1 MKKIIIMSL
10 IASANL
16 YAVSEI
22 QLDKT
27 VVSSTAGFEKPIIEE
42 NKNVVLIT
50 AEQIEK
56 KQYTDVESILKDT
69 PNVVIQETEFG
80 PVVNLRGSGERSMS
94 RVKTMVDGISITP
107 LEEAMGTLPINSIPV
122 NSIER
127 IEIIPGG
134 GAVLYGRGTTG
145 GVVNIITKSNAG
157 KDFVNADV
165 KYGSYGTRDTGFAL
179 GQMIDENFYV
189 NFAGQYVNKN
199 GYRDNE
205 ELESKSFNGGFDY
218 KINDRHR
225 VKFQASHYDDN
236 STSSAAVEKSLLE
249 HNRKLA
255 GENISADSER
265 KSFALDYEYKPK
277 DNLTFY
283 ANAFKTKYERN
294 FIQDDTSD
302 YILPPFSEKMPFGVK
317 LKNLNSTM
325 NGNFIEETKGV
336 KLKSKYEY
344 DRGTL
349 IFGYDYI
356 AANLK
361 RNSFVSTDKFAFK
374 DAVLTDK
381 NTGKELS
388 GMEALLQ
395 GMAGNSKGQVAV
407 DTLIDMDKD
416 THAVYF
422 LNDYKLTNKFNLTTG
437 LRYEYSDY
445 SGNRTSI
452 SKMYGSDYKGTM
464 IGGMLFG
471 KENPKNLGINTAEV
485 DEETNN
491 FAGEIGLTYK
501 YSDTGSVYSRY
512 ERGFISPLP
521 TQLTNK
527 INNGK
532 TTEYQNSNLDSETID
547 SIEFGVRDF
556 IGNSY
561 VSATVFASQT
571 NDEIATLDRNADN
584 PATKLWRFVNIGK
597 TRRVG
602 AELYSEQY
610 FDKLTL
616 NQSVSYVN
624 AEITKVGSVNK
635 DAGETYLE
643 KGDKVPMVSDWK
655 ITLGADY
662 KLTEKLSVGANYTY
676 NSGYERREL
685 AENGEVP
692 KTTKISG
699 YGVTDAYVQYSVNEN
714 FILKGGIN
722 NLFNEEY
729 NYYET
734 SSTSIPAPER
744 NYYVA
749 GSIVL

>member
-1 MKKIIIMSL
+1 MKKIIIMSF

-27 VVSSTAGFEKPIIEE
+27 VVSSTASFEKPIIEE

-50 AEQIEK
+50 EEQIKK
-56 KQYTDVESILKDT
+56 KQYSDVESILKDT

-94 RVKTMVDGISITP
+94 RVKTMVDGIAITP

-134 GAVLYGRGTTG
+134 GAVLYGSGTTG
-145 GVVNIITKSNAG
+145 GVVNIITKSNIREN
-157 KDFVNADV
+157 FVNADM
-165 KYGSYGTRDTGFAL
+165 KYGSYGTRDTGFAI
-179 GQMIDENFYV
+179 GQMIDKDFYV

-218 KINDRHR
+218 KINEKHR

-236 STSSAAVEKSLLE
+236 STSSTAVEKSLLE

-265 KSFALDYEYKPK
+265 KSFALDYEYKAK

-294 FIQDDTSD
+294 FIQDDTMSKEQTAEM
-302 YILPPFSEKMPFGVK
+302 IKGNMPSSSAMINSIKIDKDVK
-317 LKNLNSTM
+317 GSMTGK
-325 NGNFIEETKGV
+325 FVEETEGV

-344 DRGTL
+344 NRGTL
-349 IFGYDYI
+349 IFGYDYT

-361 RNSFVSTDKFAFK
+361 RDSLVSTEEF
-374 DAVLTDK
+374 
-381 NTGKELS
+381 TGKV
-388 GMEALLQ
+388 M
-395 GMAGNSKGQVAV
+395 GQNFKATFKT
-407 DTLIDMDKD
+407 DTFVDMDKD
-416 THAVYF
+416 THAVYA
-422 LNDYKLTNKFNLTTG
+422 LNDYKLTDRLNLTTG
-437 LRYEYSDY
+437 LRYEYSKYD
-445 SGNRTSI
+445 GNRLTNTKPNITIIRDNQQQIPMSIEVAPKTS
-452 SKMYGSDYKGTM
+452 
-464 IGGMLFG
+464 
-471 KENPKNLGINTAEV
+471 EV

-532 TTEYQNSNLDSETID
+532 TTEYQSSNLDSETID

-662 KLTEKLSVGANYTY
+662 KLTDKLSIGAGYTY

-685 AENGEVP
+685 AESGKVP

-699 YGVTDAYVQYSVNEN
+699 YGVADAYIQYSVNDN
-714 FILKGGIN
+714 FILKGGVN

-744 NYYVA
+744 NYYIA

>member
-1 MKKIIIMSL
+1 MKKIIIMSF

-50 AEQIEK
+50 EEQIKK
-56 KQYTDVESILKDT
+56 KQYSDVESILKDT

-94 RVKTMVDGISITP
+94 RVKTMVDGIAITP

-134 GAVLYGRGTTG
+134 GAVLYGSGTTG
-145 GVVNIITKSNAG
+145 GVVNIITKSNIREN
-157 KDFVNADV
+157 FVNADM
-165 KYGSYGTRDTGFAL
+165 KYGSYGTRDTGFAI
-179 GQMIDENFYV
+179 GQMIDKDFYV
-189 NFAGQYVNKN
+189 NFAGQYVNKT

-218 KINDRHR
+218 KINEKHR

-236 STSSAAVEKSLLE
+236 STSSTAVEKSLLE

-265 KSFALDYEYKPK
+265 KSFALDYEYKAK

-294 FIQDDTSD
+294 FIQDDTMSKEQTAEM
-302 YILPPFSEKMPFGVK
+302 IKGNMPSSSAMINSIKIDKDVK
-317 LKNLNSTM
+317 GSMTGK
-325 NGNFIEETKGV
+325 FIEETEGV

-344 DRGTL
+344 NRGTL
-349 IFGYDYI
+349 IFGYDYT

-361 RNSFVSTDKFAFK
+361 RDSLVSTEEF
-374 DAVLTDK
+374 
-381 NTGKELS
+381 TGKV
-388 GMEALLQ
+388 M
-395 GMAGNSKGQVAV
+395 GQNFKATFKT
-407 DTLIDMDKD
+407 DTFVDMDKD
-416 THAVYF
+416 THAVYA
-422 LNDYKLTNKFNLTTG
+422 LNDYKLTDRLNLTTG
-437 LRYEYSDY
+437 LRYEYSKYD
-445 SGNRTSI
+445 GNRLTNTKPNITIIRDNQQQIPMSIEVAPKTS
-452 SKMYGSDYKGTM
+452 
-464 IGGMLFG
+464 
-471 KENPKNLGINTAEV
+471 EV

-532 TTEYQNSNLDSETID
+532 TTEYQSSNLDSETID

-662 KLTEKLSVGANYTY
+662 KLTDKLSVGAGYTY

-685 AENGEVP
+685 AESGKVP

-699 YGVTDAYVQYSVNEN
+699 YGVADAYIQYSVNDN
-714 FILKGGIN
+714 FILKGGVN

-744 NYYVA
+744 NYYIA

>member
-1 MKKIIIMSL
+1 MSF

-50 AEQIEK
+50 EEQIKE
-56 KQYTDVESILKDT
+56 KQYSDVESILKDT

-134 GAVLYGRGTTG
+134 GAVLYGSGTTG

-157 KDFVNADV
+157 KNFVNADI

-179 GQMIDENFYV
+179 SQMIDKDFYV

-199 GYRDNE
+199 GYRDND

-218 KINDRHR
+218 KINEKHR

-236 STSSAAVEKSLLE
+236 STSSTAVEKALLK

-294 FIQDDTSD
+294 FIQDDTMSKEQVAD
-302 YILPPFSEKMPFGVK
+302 MIKETGMPLKATIDQDVK
-317 LKNLNSTM
+317 GSMTGK
-325 NGNFIEETKGV
+325 FVEETKGV

-349 IFGYDYI
+349 IFGYDYT

-361 RNSFVSTDKFAFK
+361 RDSLVSTEEFTGSVAMSPIPFK
-374 DAVLTDK
+374 ATFTTD
-381 NTGKELS
+381 TF
-388 GMEALLQ
+388 
-395 GMAGNSKGQVAV
+395 V
-407 DTLIDMDKD
+407 DMDKD
-416 THAVYF
+416 THAVYA
-422 LNDYKLTNKFNLTTG
+422 LNDYKLTDRLNLTTG
-437 LRYEYSDY
+437 LRYEYSKYD
-445 SGNRTSI
+445 GNRLTNTNPDIKISNPIPMAVSKTS
-452 SKMYGSDYKGTM
+452 
-464 IGGMLFG
+464 
-471 KENPKNLGINTAEV
+471 EV

-532 TTEYQNSNLDSETID
+532 TTEYQSSNLDSETID

-616 NQSVSYVN
+616 SQSVSYIN
-624 AEITKVGSVNK
+624 AEIIKVGSVNK

-643 KGDKVPMVSDWK
+643 KGDKVPMVPDWK

-662 KLTEKLSVGANYTY
+662 KLTDKLSVGAGYTY
-676 NSGYERREL
+676 NSGYERKEL
-685 AENGEVP
+685 AENGKVP

-699 YGVTDAYVQYSVNEN
+699 YGVTDIHVQYSVNDN
-714 FILKGGIN
+714 FILKGGVN

-734 SSTSIPAPER
+734 SLTAIPAPER
-744 NYYVA
+744 NYYIA

>member
-134 GAVLYGRGTTG
+134 GAVLYGSGTTG

-199 GYRDNE
+199 GYRDND

-294 FIQDDTSD
+294 FVQDDTSD

-381 NTGKELS
+381 NTGKELPN
-388 GMEALLQ
+388 MKPVLET
-395 GMAGNSKGQVAV
+395 MAENSKGQVAV

-512 ERGFISPLP
+512 EKGFISPLP

-527 INNGK
+527 TKEG
-532 TTEYQNSNLDSETID
+532 YQNSNLDSETID

-655 ITLGADY
+655 VTLGADY

-685 AENGEVP
+685 AGNGEVP

-699 YGVTDAYVQYSVNEN
+699 YGVTDAYIQYSVNEN

>member
-134 GAVLYGRGTTG
+134 GAVLYGSGTTG

-294 FIQDDTSD
+294 FVQDDTMSKEQTAEMIKGNIPSSSPMMEAIKNSIKID
-302 YILPPFSEKMPFGVK
+302 NDVK
-317 LKNLNSTM
+317 GSMTGK
-325 NGNFIEETKGV
+325 FVEETKGV

-344 DRGTL
+344 DKGTL
-349 IFGYDYI
+349 IFGYDYTTS
-356 AANLK
+356 NLK
-361 RNSFVSTDKFAFK
+361 RDSFVSTEKFKGSATAPFMPIPISFTAAFT
-374 DAVLTDK
+374 TD
-381 NTGKELS
+381 TF
-388 GMEALLQ
+388 
-395 GMAGNSKGQVAV
+395 V
-407 DTLIDMDKD
+407 DMNKD
-416 THAVYF
+416 THAVYA
-422 LNDYKLTNKFNLTTG
+422 LNDYKLTDRLNLTTG
-437 LRYEYSDY
+437 LRYEYSKYD
-445 SGNRTSI
+445 GNRLTNTKPEVSIMPKPISVSKTS
-452 SKMYGSDYKGTM
+452 
-464 IGGMLFG
+464 
-471 KENPKNLGINTAEV
+471 EV

-491 FAGEIGLTYK
+491 FAGEIGLIYK

-685 AENGEVP
+685 AGNGEVP

-699 YGVTDAYVQYSVNEN
+699 YGVTDAYIQYSVNEN

-744 NYYVA
+744 NYHVA

>member
-134 GAVLYGRGTTG
+134 GAVLYGSGTTG

-199 GYRDNE
+199 GYRDND

-294 FIQDDTSD
+294 FIQDDTMTANEVAD
-302 YILPPFSEKMPFGVK
+302 MIIGTGMPFKPTIDNDVK
-317 LKNLNSTM
+317 GSMK
-325 NGNFIEETKGV
+325 GKFVEETEGV

-349 IFGYDYI
+349 IFGYDYTT
-356 AANLK
+356 ANLK
-361 RNSFVSTDKFAFK
+361 RDSFVSTDEFNGSVAMGPAKIPFK
-374 DAVLTDK
+374 ATFTTD
-381 NTGKELS
+381 TF
-388 GMEALLQ
+388 
-395 GMAGNSKGQVAV
+395 V
-407 DTLIDMDKD
+407 DMDKD
-416 THAVYF
+416 THAVYA
-422 LNDYKLTNKFNLTTG
+422 LNDYKLTDRLNLTTG
-437 LRYEYSDY
+437 LRYEYSKYD
-445 SGNRTSI
+445 GNRLTNT
-452 SKMYGSDYKGTM
+452 KPNVTM
-464 IGGMLFG
+464 IMGNQEIPMSMSVA
-471 KENPKNLGINTAEV
+471 PKTSEV

-685 AENGEVP
+685 AGNGEVP

>member
-27 VVSSTAGFEKPIIEE
+27 VVSSTAGFEKPIMEE

-134 GAVLYGRGTTG
+134 GAVLYGSGTTG

-157 KDFVNADV
+157 KNFVNADV

-225 VKFQASHYDDN
+225 VKFQASHYGDN
-236 STSSAAVEKSLLE
+236 STSSTAVEKSLLK

-265 KSFALDYEYKPK
+265 KSFALDYEYKAK

-294 FIQDDTSD
+294 FVQDDTMTANEVVD
-302 YILPPFSEKMPFGVK
+302 MIMGTGMPFKPTIDNDVK
-317 LKNLNSTM
+317 GSMTGK
-325 NGNFIEETKGV
+325 FVEETKGV

-344 DRGTL
+344 DKGTL
-349 IFGYDYI
+349 IFGYDYT

-361 RNSFVSTDKFAFK
+361 RDSLVSTEEFKGSAAAPFIPIPIYFTAAFK
-374 DAVLTDK
+374 TD
-381 NTGKELS
+381 TF
-388 GMEALLQ
+388 
-395 GMAGNSKGQVAV
+395 V
-407 DTLIDMDKD
+407 DMDKD
-416 THAVYF
+416 THAVYA
-422 LNDYKLTNKFNLTTG
+422 LNDYKLTDRLNLTTG
-437 LRYEYSDY
+437 LRYEYSKYD
-445 SGNRTSI
+445 GNRLTNT
-452 SKMYGSDYKGTM
+452 KPDVTM
-464 IGGMLFG
+464 IMGNQEIPMSMSVA
-471 KENPKNLGINTAEV
+471 PKTSEV

-561 VSATVFASQT
+561 VSATIFASQT

-616 NQSVSYVN
+616 NQSISYVN

-635 DAGETYLE
+635 DAGESYLE

-655 ITLGADY
+655 VTLGADY
-662 KLTEKLSVGANYTY
+662 KLTEKLSIGANYTY

-685 AENGEVP
+685 AESGKAP

-734 SSTSIPAPER
+734 SLTSIPAPER

>member
-27 VVSSTAGFEKPIIEE
+27 VVSSTAGFEKPIMEE

-134 GAVLYGRGTTG
+134 GAVLYGSGTTG

-157 KDFVNADV
+157 KNFVNADV

-199 GYRDNE
+199 GYRDND

-236 STSSAAVEKSLLE
+236 STSSTAVEKSLLK

-294 FIQDDTSD
+294 FVQDDTMTANEVAD
-302 YILPPFSEKMPFGVK
+302 MIMGTGMPFKPTIDNDVK
-317 LKNLNSTM
+317 GSMK
-325 NGNFIEETKGV
+325 GKFVEETEGV

-349 IFGYDYI
+349 IFGYDYT

-361 RNSFVSTDKFAFK
+361 RDSFVSTDEFNGSVAMGPAKIPFK
-374 DAVLTDK
+374 ATFTTD
-381 NTGKELS
+381 TF
-388 GMEALLQ
+388 
-395 GMAGNSKGQVAV
+395 V
-407 DTLIDMDKD
+407 DMDKD
-416 THAVYF
+416 THAVYA
-422 LNDYKLTNKFNLTTG
+422 LNDYKLTDRLNLTTG
-437 LRYEYSDY
+437 LRYEYSKYD
-445 SGNRTSI
+445 GNRLTNT
-452 SKMYGSDYKGTM
+452 KPDVTM
-464 IGGMLFG
+464 IMGNQEIPMSMSVA
-471 KENPKNLGINTAEV
+471 PKTSEV

-584 PATKLWRFVNIGK
+584 PATKLWRFVNIGE

-692 KTTKISG
+692 KKTKISG

>member
-134 GAVLYGRGTTG
+134 GAVLYGSGTTG

-199 GYRDNE
+199 GYRDND

-236 STSSAAVEKSLLE
+236 STSSVAVEKYILE

-255 GENISADSER
+255 GENISTDSER

-294 FIQDDTSD
+294 FVQDDTMSKEQTAEMIKGNIPSSSPMMEAIKNSIKID
-302 YILPPFSEKMPFGVK
+302 NDVK
-317 LKNLNSTM
+317 GSMTGK
-325 NGNFIEETKGV
+325 FVEETKGV

-344 DRGTL
+344 DKGTL
-349 IFGYDYI
+349 IFGYDYTT
-356 AANLK
+356 ANLK
-361 RNSFVSTDKFAFK
+361 RDSFVSTKKFKGSATAPFMPIPISFTAAFT
-374 DAVLTDK
+374 TD
-381 NTGKELS
+381 TF
-388 GMEALLQ
+388 
-395 GMAGNSKGQVAV
+395 V
-407 DTLIDMDKD
+407 DMNKD
-416 THAVYF
+416 THAVYA
-422 LNDYKLTNKFNLTTG
+422 LNDYKLTDRLNLTTG
-437 LRYEYSDY
+437 LRYEYSKYD
-445 SGNRTSI
+445 GNRLTNTKPEVSIMPKPISVSKTS
-452 SKMYGSDYKGTM
+452 
-464 IGGMLFG
+464 
-471 KENPKNLGINTAEV
+471 EV

-491 FAGEIGLTYK
+491 FAGEIGLIYK

>member
-134 GAVLYGRGTTG
+134 GAVLYGSGTTG

-236 STSSAAVEKSLLE
+236 STSSAAVEKYLLE

-255 GENISADSER
+255 GENISTDSER
-265 KSFALDYEYKPK
+265 KSFALDYEYKAK

-294 FIQDDTSD
+294 FVQDDTMTANEVAD
-302 YILPPFSEKMPFGVK
+302 MIMGTGMPFKPTIDNDVK
-317 LKNLNSTM
+317 GSMTGK
-325 NGNFIEETKGV
+325 FVEETEGV

-344 DRGTL
+344 DKGTL
-349 IFGYDYI
+349 IFGYDYTT
-356 AANLK
+356 ANLK
-361 RNSFVSTDKFAFK
+361 RDSFVSTDEFTGSVAMGPTNKIPFK
-374 DAVLTDK
+374 ATFTTD
-381 NTGKELS
+381 TF
-388 GMEALLQ
+388 
-395 GMAGNSKGQVAV
+395 V
-407 DTLIDMDKD
+407 DMDKD
-416 THAVYF
+416 THAVYA
-422 LNDYKLTNKFNLTTG
+422 LNDYKLTDRLNLTTG
-437 LRYEYSDY
+437 LRYEYSKYD
-445 SGNRTSI
+445 GNRLTNTKPEVSIMPKPISVSKTS
-452 SKMYGSDYKGTM
+452 
-464 IGGMLFG
+464 
-471 KENPKNLGINTAEV
+471 EV

-527 INNGK
+527 TKEG
-532 TTEYQNSNLDSETID
+532 YQNSNLDSETID

-676 NSGYERREL
+676 NSGYERREF
-685 AENGEVP
+685 AGNGEVP

-699 YGVTDAYVQYSVNEN
+699 YGVTDAYIQYSVNEN

>member
-107 LEEAMGTLPINSIPV
+107 LEEAMGTLPINSIPI

-134 GAVLYGRGTTG
+134 GAVLYGSGTTG

-157 KDFVNADV
+157 KNFVNADM

-179 GQMIDENFYV
+179 GQMLDENFYV
-189 NFAGQYVNKN
+189 NFAGQYINKN

-225 VKFQASHYDDN
+225 IKFQASHYGDN
-236 STSSAAVEKSLLE
+236 STSSTAVEKSLLK

-265 KSFALDYEYKPK
+265 KSLALDYEYKPK

-294 FIQDDTSD
+294 FVQDDTMTKEQVTEM
-302 YILPPFSEKMPFGVK
+302 IMGTGMPFKPTIDQNVK
-317 LKNLNSTM
+317 GSMTGK
-325 NGNFIEETKGV
+325 FVEETDGV

-344 DRGTL
+344 EKGTL
-349 IFGYDYI
+349 IFGYDYT

-361 RNSFVSTDKFAFK
+361 RDSLVNTEEFKGSVAMGPIKIPFKAAFTTNTFV
-374 DAVLTDK
+374 
-381 NTGKELS
+381 
-388 GMEALLQ
+388 
-395 GMAGNSKGQVAV
+395 
-407 DTLIDMDKD
+407 DMDKN
-416 THAVYF
+416 THAVYA
-422 LNDYKLTNKFNLTTG
+422 LNDYKLTDRLNLTTG
-437 LRYEYSDY
+437 LRYEYSKYD
-445 SGNRTSI
+445 GNRLTSI
-452 SKMYGSDYKGTM
+452 
-464 IGGMLFG
+464 
-471 KENPKNLGINTAEV
+471 NPKVSVMPKPISVSKTAEV

-501 YSDTGSVYSRY
+501 YSDTGSMYSRY

-527 INNGK
+527 ISNGK

-597 TRRVG
+597 TRRIG

-624 AEITKVGSVNK
+624 AEITKVGSVNT
-635 DAGETYLE
+635 GESYLE

-685 AENGEVP
+685 VVKGEAP
-692 KTTKISG
+692 KTIKISG
-699 YGVTDAYVQYSVNEN
+699 YGVADAYVQYSVNEN

>member
-94 RVKTMVDGISITP
+94 RVKTMVDGIPITP

-134 GAVLYGRGTTG
+134 GAVLYGSGTTG

-236 STSSAAVEKSLLE
+236 STSSVAVEKYILE

-374 DAVLTDK
+374 DAVLADK

-527 INNGK
+527 TKEG
-532 TTEYQNSNLDSETID
+532 YQNSNLDSETID

-571 NDEIATLDRNADN
+571 NDEIVTLDRNADN

-655 ITLGADY
+655 VTLGADY

-699 YGVTDAYVQYSVNEN
+699 YGVTDAYIQYSVNEN

>member
-134 GAVLYGRGTTG
+134 GAVLYGSGTTG

-199 GYRDNE
+199 GYRDND

-294 FIQDDTSD
+294 FVQDDTMSKEQTAEMIKGNIPSSSPMMEAIKNSIKID
-302 YILPPFSEKMPFGVK
+302 NDVK
-317 LKNLNSTM
+317 GSMTGK
-325 NGNFIEETKGV
+325 FVEETKGV

-344 DRGTL
+344 DKGTL
-349 IFGYDYI
+349 IFGYDYTT
-356 AANLK
+356 ANLK
-361 RNSFVSTDKFAFK
+361 RDSFVNTEEFKGSAMFMPFKATFTTDTF
-374 DAVLTDK
+374 V
-381 NTGKELS
+381 
-388 GMEALLQ
+388 
-395 GMAGNSKGQVAV
+395 
-407 DTLIDMDKD
+407 DMDKD
-416 THAVYF
+416 THAVYA
-422 LNDYKLTNKFNLTTG
+422 LNDYKLTDRLNLTTG
-437 LRYEYSDY
+437 LRYEYSKYD
-445 SGNRTSI
+445 GNRLTNT
-452 SKMYGSDYKGTM
+452 KPDVTM
-464 IGGMLFG
+464 IMGNQERPMPMSV
-471 KENPKNLGINTAEV
+471 NPKTSEV

-491 FAGEIGLTYK
+491 FVGEIGLTYK

-685 AENGEVP
+685 AGNGEVP

>member
-134 GAVLYGRGTTG
+134 GAVLYGSGTTG

-236 STSSAAVEKSLLE
+236 STSSAAVEKYLLE

-265 KSFALDYEYKPK
+265 KSFALDYEYKAK

-294 FIQDDTSD
+294 FVQDDTMTANEVAD
-302 YILPPFSEKMPFGVK
+302 MIMGTGMPFKPTIDNDVK
-317 LKNLNSTM
+317 GSMTGK
-325 NGNFIEETKGV
+325 FVEEAEGV

-349 IFGYDYI
+349 IFGYDYTT
-356 AANLK
+356 ANLK
-361 RNSFVSTDKFAFK
+361 RDSLVSTEEFTGSVAMGPTNKIPFK
-374 DAVLTDK
+374 ATFTTD
-381 NTGKELS
+381 TF
-388 GMEALLQ
+388 
-395 GMAGNSKGQVAV
+395 V
-407 DTLIDMDKD
+407 DMDKD
-416 THAVYF
+416 THAVYA
-422 LNDYKLTNKFNLTTG
+422 LNDYKLTDRLNLTTG
-437 LRYEYSDY
+437 LRYEYSKYD
-445 SGNRTSI
+445 GNRLTNT
-452 SKMYGSDYKGTM
+452 KPDVTM
-464 IGGMLFG
+464 IMGNQEIPMPMSVA
-471 KENPKNLGINTAEV
+471 PKTSEV

-561 VSATVFASQT
+561 VSATIFASQT

-635 DAGETYLE
+635 DAGESYLE

-685 AENGEVP
+685 AGNGEVP

-699 YGVTDAYVQYSVNEN
+699 YGVADAYVQYSVNEN

>member
-134 GAVLYGRGTTG
+134 GAVLYGSGTTG

-199 GYRDNE
+199 GYRDND

-236 STSSAAVEKSLLE
+236 STSSAAVEKYLLE

-265 KSFALDYEYKPK
+265 KSFALDYEYKAK

-294 FIQDDTSD
+294 FVQDDTMTANEVAD
-302 YILPPFSEKMPFGVK
+302 MIMGTGMPFKPTIDNDVK
-317 LKNLNSTM
+317 GSMTGK
-325 NGNFIEETKGV
+325 FVEEAEGV

-349 IFGYDYI
+349 IFGYDYTT
-356 AANLK
+356 ANLK
-361 RNSFVSTDKFAFK
+361 RDNLVSTEEFTGSVAMGPTNKIPFK
-374 DAVLTDK
+374 ATFTTD
-381 NTGKELS
+381 TF
-388 GMEALLQ
+388 
-395 GMAGNSKGQVAV
+395 V
-407 DTLIDMDKD
+407 DMDKD
-416 THAVYF
+416 THAVYA
-422 LNDYKLTNKFNLTTG
+422 LNDYKLTDRLNLTTG
-437 LRYEYSDY
+437 LRYEYSKYD
-445 SGNRTSI
+445 GNRLTNT
-452 SKMYGSDYKGTM
+452 KPDVTM
-464 IGGMLFG
+464 IMGNQEIPMPMSVA
-471 KENPKNLGINTAEV
+471 PKTSEV

-561 VSATVFASQT
+561 VSATIFASQT

-635 DAGETYLE
+635 DAGESYLE

-685 AENGEVP
+685 AGNGEVP

-699 YGVTDAYVQYSVNEN
+699 YGVADAYVQYSVNEN

>member
-10 IASANL
+10 IVSANL

-27 VVSSTAGFEKPIIEE
+27 VISSTAGFEKPIIEE

-94 RVKTMVDGISITP
+94 RVKTMVDGIPITP

-134 GAVLYGRGTTG
+134 GAVLYGSGTTG

-294 FIQDDTSD
+294 FVQDDTSD

-395 GMAGNSKGQVAV
+395 GMAGNSKWQVAV

-464 IGGMLFG
+464 IGRMLFG

-512 ERGFISPLP
+512 EKGFISPLP

-527 INNGK
+527 TKEG
-532 TTEYQNSNLDSETID
+532 YQNSNLDSETID

-635 DAGETYLE
+635 DVGETYLE

-655 ITLGADY
+655 VTLGADY

-685 AENGEVP
+685 AGNGEVP

-699 YGVTDAYVQYSVNEN
+699 YGVTDAYIQYSVNEN

>member
-134 GAVLYGRGTTG
+134 GAVLYGSGTTG

-294 FIQDDTSD
+294 FVQDDTMSKEQTAEMIKGNIPSSSPMMEAIKNSIKID
-302 YILPPFSEKMPFGVK
+302 NDVK
-317 LKNLNSTM
+317 GSMTGK
-325 NGNFIEETKGV
+325 FVEETKGV

-344 DRGTL
+344 DKGTL
-349 IFGYDYI
+349 IFGYDYTT
-356 AANLK
+356 ANLK
-361 RNSFVSTDKFAFK
+361 RDSFVSTEKFKGSATAPFMPIPISFTAAFT
-374 DAVLTDK
+374 TD
-381 NTGKELS
+381 TF
-388 GMEALLQ
+388 
-395 GMAGNSKGQVAV
+395 V
-407 DTLIDMDKD
+407 DMNKD
-416 THAVYF
+416 THAVYA
-422 LNDYKLTNKFNLTTG
+422 LNDYKLTDRLNLTTG
-437 LRYEYSDY
+437 LRYEYSKYD
-445 SGNRTSI
+445 GNRLTNTKPEVSIMPKPISVSKTS
-452 SKMYGSDYKGTM
+452 
-464 IGGMLFG
+464 
-471 KENPKNLGINTAEV
+471 EV

-491 FAGEIGLTYK
+491 FAGEIGLIYK

-635 DAGETYLE
+635 DVGETYLE

-655 ITLGADY
+655 VTLGADY

-685 AENGEVP
+685 AGNGEVP

-699 YGVTDAYVQYSVNEN
+699 YGVTDAYIQYSVNEN

>member
-1 MKKIIIMSL
+1 MKKIIIMSF

-50 AEQIEK
+50 EEQIKK
-56 KQYTDVESILKDT
+56 KQYSDVESILKDT

-94 RVKTMVDGISITP
+94 RVKTMVDGIAITP

-134 GAVLYGRGTTG
+134 GAVLYGSGTTG
-145 GVVNIITKSNAG
+145 GVVNIITKSNIREN
-157 KDFVNADV
+157 FVNADM
-165 KYGSYGTRDTGFAL
+165 KYGSYGTRDTGFAI
-179 GQMIDENFYV
+179 GQMIDKDFYV

-218 KINDRHR
+218 KINEKHR
-225 VKFQASHYDDN
+225 VKFQVSHYADN
-236 STSSAAVEKSLLE
+236 STSSTAVEKSLLE

-265 KSFALDYEYKPK
+265 KSFALDYEYKAK

-294 FIQDDTSD
+294 FIQDDTMSKEQTAEM
-302 YILPPFSEKMPFGVK
+302 IKGNMPSSSAMINSIKIDKDVK
-317 LKNLNSTM
+317 GSMTGK
-325 NGNFIEETKGV
+325 FVEETEGV

-344 DRGTL
+344 NRGTL
-349 IFGYDYI
+349 IFGYDYT

-361 RNSFVSTDKFAFK
+361 RDSLVSTEEF
-374 DAVLTDK
+374 
-381 NTGKELS
+381 TGKV
-388 GMEALLQ
+388 M
-395 GMAGNSKGQVAV
+395 GQNFKATFKT
-407 DTLIDMDKD
+407 DTFVDMDKD
-416 THAVYF
+416 THAVYA
-422 LNDYKLTNKFNLTTG
+422 LNDYKLTDRLNLTTG
-437 LRYEYSDY
+437 LRYEYSKYD
-445 SGNRTSI
+445 GNRLTNTKPNITIIRDNQQQIPMSIEVAPKTS
-452 SKMYGSDYKGTM
+452 
-464 IGGMLFG
+464 
-471 KENPKNLGINTAEV
+471 EV

-532 TTEYQNSNLDSETID
+532 TTEYQSSNLDSETID

-662 KLTEKLSVGANYTY
+662 KLTDKLSVGAGYTY

-685 AENGEVP
+685 AESGKVP

-699 YGVTDAYVQYSVNEN
+699 YGVADAYIQYSVNDN
-714 FILKGGIN
+714 FILKGGVN

-744 NYYVA
+744 NYYIA

>member
-1 MKKIIIMSL
+1 MKYS
-10 IASANL
+10 
-16 YAVSEI
+16 
-22 QLDKT
+22 
-27 VVSSTAGFEKPIIEE
+27 
-42 NKNVVLIT
+42 
-50 AEQIEK
+50 
-56 KQYTDVESILKDT
+56 
-69 PNVVIQETEFG
+69 
-80 PVVNLRGSGERSMS
+80 
-94 RVKTMVDGISITP
+94 
-107 LEEAMGTLPINSIPV
+107 
-122 NSIER
+122 
-127 IEIIPGG
+127 
-134 GAVLYGRGTTG
+134 
-145 GVVNIITKSNAG
+145 
-157 KDFVNADV
+157 
-165 KYGSYGTRDTGFAL
+165 SYGTRDTGFAL

-225 VKFQASHYDDN
+225 VKFQASHYGDN

-265 KSFALDYEYKPK
+265 KSFALDYEYKAK

-294 FIQDDTSD
+294 FVQDDTMTANEVAD
-302 YILPPFSEKMPFGVK
+302 MIMGTGMPFKPTIDNDVK
-317 LKNLNSTM
+317 GSMK
-325 NGNFIEETKGV
+325 GKFVEETEGI

-349 IFGYDYI
+349 IFGYDYTT
-356 AANLK
+356 ANLK
-361 RNSFVSTDKFAFK
+361 RDSFVSTDEFNGSVAMGPAKIPFK
-374 DAVLTDK
+374 ATFTTD
-381 NTGKELS
+381 TF
-388 GMEALLQ
+388 
-395 GMAGNSKGQVAV
+395 V
-407 DTLIDMDKD
+407 DMDKD
-416 THAVYF
+416 THAVYA
-422 LNDYKLTNKFNLTTG
+422 LNDYKLTDRLNLTTG
-437 LRYEYSDY
+437 LRYEYSKYD
-445 SGNRTSI
+445 GNRLTNT
-452 SKMYGSDYKGTM
+452 KPDVTM
-464 IGGMLFG
+464 IMANQ
-471 KENPKNLGINTAEV
+471 EIPMSMSVAPKTSEV

-561 VSATVFASQT
+561 VSATIFASQT

-635 DAGETYLE
+635 DAGESYLE

-685 AENGEVP
+685 AVKGEAP

-699 YGVTDAYVQYSVNEN
+699 YGVADAYVQYSVNEN

>member
-27 VVSSTAGFEKPIIEE
+27 VVFSTAGFEKPIIEE

-134 GAVLYGRGTTG
+134 GAVLYGSGTTG

-199 GYRDNE
+199 GYRDND

-236 STSSAAVEKSLLE
+236 STSSAAVEKSLLK

-294 FIQDDTSD
+294 FVQDDTMTANEVAD
-302 YILPPFSEKMPFGVK
+302 MIMGIGMPFKPTIDNDVK
-317 LKNLNSTM
+317 GSMTGK
-325 NGNFIEETKGV
+325 FVEETKGV

-344 DRGTL
+344 DKGTL
-349 IFGYDYI
+349 IFGYDYTT
-356 AANLK
+356 ANLK
-361 RNSFVSTDKFAFK
+361 RDSFVNTDEFNGSVAMGSAKIPFK
-374 DAVLTDK
+374 ATFKTD
-381 NTGKELS
+381 TF
-388 GMEALLQ
+388 
-395 GMAGNSKGQVAV
+395 V
-407 DTLIDMDKD
+407 DMDKD
-416 THAVYF
+416 THAVYA
-422 LNDYKLTNKFNLTTG
+422 LNDYKLTDRLNLTTG
-437 LRYEYSDY
+437 LRYEYSKYD
-445 SGNRTSI
+445 GNRLTNT
-452 SKMYGSDYKGTM
+452 KPDVTM
-464 IGGMLFG
+464 IMGNQEIPMPMSVAS
-471 KENPKNLGINTAEV
+471 KTSEV
-485 DEETNN
+485 DEKTNN

-685 AENGEVP
+685 AGNGEVP

-699 YGVTDAYVQYSVNEN
+699 YGVTDAYIQYSVNEN

>member
-1 MKKIIIMSL
+1 MKKIIIMSF

-50 AEQIEK
+50 EEQIKK
-56 KQYTDVESILKDT
+56 KQYSDVESILKDT

-94 RVKTMVDGISITP
+94 RVKTMVDGIAITP

-134 GAVLYGRGTTG
+134 GAVLYGSGTTG
-145 GVVNIITKSNAG
+145 GVVNIITKSNIREN
-157 KDFVNADV
+157 FVNADM
-165 KYGSYGTRDTGFAL
+165 KYGSYGTRDTGFAI
-179 GQMIDENFYV
+179 GQMIDKDFYV

-218 KINDRHR
+218 KINEKHR

-236 STSSAAVEKSLLE
+236 STSSTAVEKSLLE

-265 KSFALDYEYKPK
+265 KSFALDYEYKAK

-294 FIQDDTSD
+294 FIQDDTMSKEQTAEM
-302 YILPPFSEKMPFGVK
+302 IKGNMPSSSAMINSIKIDKDVK
-317 LKNLNSTM
+317 GSMTGK
-325 NGNFIEETKGV
+325 FVEETEGV

-344 DRGTL
+344 NRGTL
-349 IFGYDYI
+349 IFGYDYT

-361 RNSFVSTDKFAFK
+361 RDSLVSTEEF
-374 DAVLTDK
+374 
-381 NTGKELS
+381 TGKV
-388 GMEALLQ
+388 M
-395 GMAGNSKGQVAV
+395 GQNFKATFKT
-407 DTLIDMDKD
+407 DTFVDMDKD
-416 THAVYF
+416 THAVYA
-422 LNDYKLTNKFNLTTG
+422 LNDYKLTDRLNLTTG
-437 LRYEYSDY
+437 LRYEYSKYD
-445 SGNRTSI
+445 GNRLTNTKPNITIIRDNQQQIPMSIEVAPKTS
-452 SKMYGSDYKGTM
+452 
-464 IGGMLFG
+464 
-471 KENPKNLGINTAEV
+471 EV

-532 TTEYQNSNLDSETID
+532 TTEYQSSNLDSETID

-662 KLTEKLSVGANYTY
+662 KLTDKLSVGAGYTY

-685 AENGEVP
+685 AESGKVP

-699 YGVTDAYVQYSVNEN
+699 YGVADAYIQYSVNDN
-714 FILKGGIN
+714 FILKGGVN

-744 NYYVA
+744 NYYIA

>member
-134 GAVLYGRGTTG
+134 GAVLYGSGTTG

-199 GYRDNE
+199 GYRDND

-294 FIQDDTSD
+294 FIQDDTMSKEQTAEMIKGNIPSSSPMMEAIKNSIKID
-302 YILPPFSEKMPFGVK
+302 NDVK
-317 LKNLNSTM
+317 GSMTGK
-325 NGNFIEETKGV
+325 FVEETKGV

-344 DRGTL
+344 DKGTL
-349 IFGYDYI
+349 IFGYDYTT
-356 AANLK
+356 ANLK
-361 RNSFVSTDKFAFK
+361 RDSFVSTDEFNGSVAMGQTKIPFK
-374 DAVLTDK
+374 ATFTTD
-381 NTGKELS
+381 TF
-388 GMEALLQ
+388 
-395 GMAGNSKGQVAV
+395 V
-407 DTLIDMDKD
+407 DMDKD
-416 THAVYF
+416 THAVYA
-422 LNDYKLTNKFNLTTG
+422 LNDYKLTDRLNLTTG
-437 LRYEYSDY
+437 LRYEYSKYD
-445 SGNRTSI
+445 GNRLTNTKPEVSIMPKPISVSKTS
-452 SKMYGSDYKGTM
+452 
-464 IGGMLFG
+464 
-471 KENPKNLGINTAEV
+471 EV

-561 VSATVFASQT
+561 VSATIFASQT

-635 DAGETYLE
+635 DAGESYLE

-685 AENGEVP
+685 AGNGEVP

-699 YGVTDAYVQYSVNEN
+699 YGVADAYVQYSVNEN